1 MRGGAGAGAGGPTA
15 GEPPLGTEAEAE
27 ESSAGDEEELEL
39 GLSLGSKKQQQQQ
52 HAPCRILTAR
62 DLQPAAAALSPDS
75 SVSSSSPA
83 TGASKRATAEEGP
96 GAATTSPGT
105 VASGHPHSSFGVVGW
120 PPIRQFRMNSLFNQP
135 KENTSEADTKKT
147 NTNESDV
154 QKDKEECEKK
164 VRVAGWV
171 KVNMDGE
178 VIGRKVDLNAH
189 RSYKTLALA
198 LELMFTKPSIGLCTS
213 HNTKSLKLLDNSA
226 EYQLTYEDRDGD
238 WMLVGDVPWEMF
250 VGSVKRLRIMRTSD
264 ANGLGQRYQGIHRTA
279 ASTRGRA

>member
-1 MRGGAGAGAGGPTA
+1 MRGAAGPTA
-15 GEPPLGTEAEAE
+15 GEPPPGPEAEEVE

-39 GLSLGSKKQQQQQ
+39 GLSLGSKKQQQQP
-52 HAPCRILTAR
+52 APCRILTAR
-62 DLQPAAAALSPDS
+62 DLQPAAALSLDS

-83 TGASKRATAEEGP
+83 AGATAACKRAEGP
-96 GAATTSPGT
+96 ISTTSPGT
-105 VASGHPHSSFGVVGW
+105 VASGHPHSFGVVGW
-120 PPIRQFRMNSLFNQP
+120 PPIRQFRMNSLFNQA

-147 NTNESDV
+147 TTNKSDV
-154 QKDKEECEKK
+154 LKNKEETEKK
-164 VRVAGWV
+164 GRVAGWV

-189 RSYKTLALA
+189 RSYKTLAFA

-250 VGSVKRLRIMRTSD
+250 IGTVKRLRIVRTSD
-264 ANGLGQRYQGIHRTA
+264 ANGLGQRYQGIHRTT
-279 ASTRGRA
+279 ASTRGRS

>member
-1 MRGGAGAGAGGPTA
+1 MRGGAAGPTA
-15 GEPPLGTEAEAE
+15 GEPPGTEAEAE
-27 ESSAGDEEELEL
+27 EVEESSAGDDEELEL

-62 DLQPAAAALSPDS
+62 DLQPAAALSPDS

-83 TGASKRATAEEGP
+83 AAAAAGGKRAEGP
-96 GAATTSPGT
+96 TATTSPGT

-120 PPIRQFRMNSLFNQP
+120 PPIRQFRMNSLFNQA
-135 KENTSEADTKKT
+135 KENTSETDTKKT
-147 NTNESDV
+147 ATNESDV
-154 QKDKEECEKK
+154 QKDKEEGEKK
-164 VRVAGWV
+164 GRVAGWV

-198 LELMFTKPSIGLCTS
+198 LELMFTKPSIGLCAS
-213 HNTKSLKLLDNSA
+213 HNTNSLKLLDNSA

-250 VGSVKRLRIMRTSD
+250 VSSVKRLRIMRTSD
-264 ANGLGQRYQGIHRTA
+264 ANGLGQRYQGIHRTI
-279 ASTRGRA
+279 ASTRGRS